1 MTDTA
6 KPTPG
11 PWDGAAFSD
20 NDWVVYSIDENQ
32 KFDICHFFG
41 DDRHVDEVKANAML
55 LLEAEEAFRETN
67 LTPRQL
73 LEQRDELV
81 TALRA
86 AQNALTRC
94 ARPTDDDLKISTRDA
109 WILCVDAES
118 KARAALAEHGE
129 RV

>member
-11 PWDGAAFSD
+11 PWTAGAKQA
-20 NDWVVYSIDENQ
+20 DESVNVNSGILHIARVHQ
-32 KFDICHFFG
+32 GAIANS
-41 DDRHVDEVKANAML
+41 VANAAL
-55 LLEAEEAFRETN
+55 IAEAGTVYHETS

-94 ARPTDDDLKISTRDA
+94 ARPTDDDLKISTRDE